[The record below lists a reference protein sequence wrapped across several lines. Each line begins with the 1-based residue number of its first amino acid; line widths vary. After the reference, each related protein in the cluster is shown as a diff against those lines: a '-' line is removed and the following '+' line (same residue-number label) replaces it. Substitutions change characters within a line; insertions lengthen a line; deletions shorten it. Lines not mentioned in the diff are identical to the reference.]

1 VVAEEEM
8 TPAVAAVVEAEE
20 AEAQLQLPLEKQH

>member
-8 TPAVAAVVEAEE
+8 TPAVAAVAEAEE
-20 AEAQLQLPLEKQH
+20 AEVQLQHPLEKRH

>member
-8 TPAVAAVVEAEE
+8 TPAVVAVAAVV
-20 AEAQLQLPLEKQH
+20 EAQLQLPQEKQH